1 VTPEGWGRTK
11 VYIAKWSAFPS
22 EVVEV
27 KMLNLQTLDVAAP
40 RSTAK
45 ISRVGVCDSCLVA
58 GEVFTCRQITGGKV
72 FWLFFMI

>member
-1 VTPEGWGRTK
+1 MTPEGWGRTK

-40 RSTAK
+40 RSSAK
-45 ISRVGVCDSCLVA
+45 NKPSGVGFLPGS
-58 GEVFTCRQITGGKV
+58 G
-72 FWLFFMI
+72 